1 MNSVFNRRL
10 QHKLSHADS
19 YPSSAYQSPR
29 STTPTSKYSP
39 QTTNKKGFMK
49 ATASSQQRNSN
60 ITSRVRKHHESEE
73 SIDKL
78 KHNILRFTRSSDR
91 RMLLRTLTQSAYL
104 SNISIPQHELQFPS
118 TIAECEM
125 LEKEVAGSLPI
136 TLNGMELGTNI
147 VEEAQKARV
156 GKTLLMHLR
165 ILCNKIAASLPSSD
179 TQITSDEL
187 YYDVLMRLAPS
198 RGATTA
204 FQRIHMVAG
213 GSKDLVVE
221 QPKKKPV
228 KPTKPTSLIMYV
240 TDGQVHCVVQQHHAY
255 GLYRKSDS
263 VMGKPWIGLTASTH
277 ERMNLSTGA
286 GVRELNVQI
295 HEERFLMY

>member
-1 MNSVFNRRL
+1 
-10 QHKLSHADS
+10 
-19 YPSSAYQSPR
+19 
-29 STTPTSKYSP
+29 
-39 QTTNKKGFMK
+39 MK

-60 ITSRVRKHHESEE
+60 VASRAHQQHEPEDSL
-73 SIDKL
+73 DKL

-91 RMLLRTLTQSAYL
+91 RMLLRTLMQCSYL
-104 SNISIPQHELQFPS
+104 SHVLVPQQELQFPS
-118 TIAECEM
+118 TIAECKA
-125 LEKEVAGSLPI
+125 LDKEVAGSLPV
-136 TLNGMELGTNI
+136 TFNGMELGTDALDK
-147 VEEAQKARV
+147 AQKARV

-165 ILCNKIAASLPSSD
+165 ILCNKIAASLPPSD

-198 RGATTA
+198 RGATIA
-204 FQRIHMVAG
+204 YQRINMVAG

-221 QPKKKPV
+221 QPKKPIKPI
-228 KPTKPTSLIMYV
+228 KPTSLILYV
-240 TDGQVHCVVQQHHAY
+240 TDGQVHCVVQQQHAF

-263 VMGKPWIGLTASTH
+263 VTGKPWIGLTASTH